1 MLEQFEQE
9 FVNKQT
15 LNEDKIFRPINSMS
29 FEEFVEYLRCYGLE
43 LKEGI
48 DITKAR
54 EEYNNINKP
63 E

>member
-9 FVNKQT
+9 FVNKKA
-15 LNEDKIFRPINSMS
+15 LDEDKIFRPINSMS

-54 EEYNNINKP
+54 EECNNINKP

>member
-1 MLEQFEQE
+1 MPEQFEGE

-15 LNEDKIFRPINSMS
+15 LDEDKIFRPINSMS

>member
-1 MLEQFEQE
+1 MEEE
-9 FVNKQT
+9 FSNKEA
-15 LNEDKIFRPINSMS
+15 LDEDKVFRPISSMS
-29 FEEFVEYLRCYGLE
+29 FEEFVEHLSYYGLE

-54 EEYNNINKP
+54 EEYNNINKL

>member
-1 MLEQFEQE
+1 MPEQIEEE

-15 LNEDKIFRPINSMS
+15 LNEDKIFRQINSMS